1 MIAGTVLID
10 PPTALDGAVA
20 FVRLREAELA
30 DAPSRTIA
38 STRIPCAGAA
48 VGRIRFRLAA
58 TVDRARHY
66 SLAAEVR
73 RDGGDRLRPGD
84 LLTVEH
90 HGWTAA
96 DTGEVELRVRP
107 TR

>member
-10 PPTALDGAVA
+10 PPVALDGAVTV
-20 FVRLREAELA
+20 VRLRETALA
-30 DAPSRTIA
+30 DAPSRTVA
-38 STRIPCAGAA
+38 TARVPCTGAA
-48 VGRIRFRLAA
+48 VRRIPFRLTAR
-58 TVDRARHY
+58 VDRTREY

-73 RDGGDRLRPGD
+73 RDGGERLRPGD

-96 DTGEVELRVRP
+96 AAGDVELRVRP